1 VAPVTSSYHTDH
13 TEKLLIYKT
22 RPGYESRNR
31 CSFSRFLKMI
41 GFQFSVNC
49 MLPTTTNLYLIISE
63 SETLS
68 MATEFTVWQRSATRQ
83 SRPPPH
89 RALSEAAIVSK
100 ELVLQTTLVGLTTRP
115 STSVINTPLF
125 LSGPTNSACS
135 GDGWLHFEATQY
147 TYTAGRSVGS

>member
-1 VAPVTSSYHTDH
+1 
-13 TEKLLIYKT
+13 
-22 RPGYESRNR
+22 
-31 CSFSRFLKMI
+31 
-41 GFQFSVNC
+41 
-49 MLPTTTNLYLIISE
+49 
-63 SETLS
+63 

-89 RALSEAAIVSK
+89 RALLEAANVSK

-135 GDGWLHFEATQY
+135 RDGWLHFEAKQY

>member
-49 MLPTTTNLYLIISE
+49 KLPTTTNLYRVRDTVNGDRIHCL
-63 SETLS
+63 
-68 MATEFTVWQRSATRQ
+68 AT
-83 SRPPPH
+83 
-89 RALSEAAIVSK
+89 
-100 ELVLQTTLVGLTTRP
+100 
-115 STSVINTPLF
+115 
-125 LSGPTNSACS
+125 
-135 GDGWLHFEATQY
+135 
-147 TYTAGRSVGS
+147 